1 MTFLIMTIRL
11 TLNIG
16 DNAYNDFTFNEN
28 TYNNYTIGNDILK
41 IAPHYKCFRKVL
53 S

>member
-1 MTFLIMTIRL
+1 MTLLIMTIRL

-28 TYNNYTIGNDILK
+28 TYNDYTIGNYILK
-41 IAPHYKCFRKVL
+41 IAPHYKHFRNAL
-53 S
+53 I